1 MLKRS
6 CWFVVIAF
14 LAGCATTTPYVS
26 QVDKPFDVGGSQADS
41 VVIGVLDSR
50 PAVVSGEK
58 APTVIGQ
65 YKLRFGDPY
74 DAHTFSKK
82 PMAEDFSDRLVE
94 LLGGK
99 FGTLTPILLKP
110 SVGHDGALDQLLEN
124 GGNKFVLLTLKE
136 WTSLTSSMT
145 SLEFDAQ
152 LEIFN
157 ADKEL
162 LAYKRTKGEDT
173 YGGNSIAGPITNS
186 RTVLPHAF
194 RQKMKALFEAP
205 MVKIALTDAK
215 PAPIIEQEKVVDD
228 SGEIVPQACTVV
240 QVLYWKNS
248 GMPDDEIISRCE
260 VAISH

>member
-1 MLKRS
+1 MLKWS
-6 CWFVVIAF
+6 WWVVVITF
-14 LAGCATTTPYVS
+14 VAGCATTAPSVS
-26 QVDKPFDVGGSQADS
+26 QLDKSLDVGGSQADR

-58 APTVIGQ
+58 AATVIGQ
-65 YKLRFGDPY
+65 YKLRFGDAY

-82 PMAEDFSDRLVE
+82 PMAEDFSDKLVE
-94 LLGGK
+94 LLGGN
-99 FGTLTPILLKP
+99 FGTMTPVLLKP
-110 SVGHDGALDQLLEN
+110 SVGHDGAVDQLLEHE
-124 GGNKFVLLTLKE
+124 GDKFVLLTLKE
-136 WTSLTSSMT
+136 WTSFTSSMT

-152 LEIFN
+152 LEVFN

-186 RTVLPHAF
+186 KTVLPHAF

-215 PAPIIEQEKVVDD
+215 PAPIIEQEKVVNE
-228 SGEIVPQACTVV
+228 SGEVVPQACTVV

-248 GMPDDEIISRCE
+248 GMPDDEIILRCQA
-260 VAISH
+260 VISH